1 MSFRVTVQ
9 DAAGPR
15 CGVLTTAHGEV
26 ATPVFMPVGTR
37 GTVKAVSPR
46 ELEEVGARII
56 LGNTYHLN
64 LRPGMDIVRAAGGLH
79 RFMNWPHPILTDS
92 GGYQVFSLTK
102 LRELRPDGIAFRSHL
117 DGSPLFLGPREAMA
131 IQRDLAS
138 DIAMVLD
145 ECPPHPC
152 THEAAAASLE
162 LTLRWAARCR
172 EQPRAPGQLVFGI
185 VQGSA
190 YPDLRQR
197 AARELPR
204 LDFDGYAIGGVSVG
218 EPEAAMYQVLD
229 WTAHLLPADRPR
241 YLMGVGTPPQLVEG
255 VARGIDMFDCVLP
268 TRVGRN
274 GSAYTPDGMLQ
285 IKAGRFKDDFS
296 PLQPGCPCYACTH
309 FTRAYIRH
317 LINSEEIL
325 GLRLVTLHN
334 LTYYL
339 GLMAELRRHIAAG
352 TFAQFRADFHR
363 RYQPPRREDDDD
375 AP

>member
-1 MSFRVTVQ
+1 M
-9 DAAGPR
+9 
-15 CGVLTTAHGEV
+15 EV
-26 ATPVFMPVGTR
+26 
-37 GTVKAVSPR
+37 
-46 ELEEVGARII
+46 
-56 LGNTYHLN
+56 
-64 LRPGMDIVRAAGGLH
+64 VRAAGGLH

-92 GGYQVFSLTK
+92 GGYQVFSLAK

-117 DGSPLFLGPREAMA
+117 DGSALFLGPREAMA

-296 PLQPGCPCYACTH
+296 PMQPGCPCYACTH

-339 GLMAELRRHIAAG
+339 GLMAELRRQITAG

-363 RYQPPRREDDDD
+363 RYQPPRHEADADD
-375 AP
+375 AQ